1 MESNRI
7 KCPKWREKSED
18 VHIAAITNVTK
29 REKKTAYGP
38 TPPPNACKAI
48 REAGLC
54 QLLQH
59 EDPHGDRFKLKSIR
73 TTLLNNQVVR
83 CLLLEVCK
91 NSLCE
96 LGQESCREVSFLS
109 LLSSFALLP

>member
-1 MESNRI
+1 M
-7 KCPKWREKSED
+7 
-18 VHIAAITNVTK
+18 
-29 REKKTAYGP
+29 YGT
-38 TPPPNACKAI
+38 TPPLNACKAI

-59 EDPHGDRFKLKSIR
+59 EDPHGDKFKLKSIS

-91 NSLCE
+91 TVCMN
-96 LGQESCREVSFLS
+96 LGRSPAERYHS
-109 LLSSFALLP
+109 